1 MRTAL
6 RSDPLLSLLLDAEDE
21 LAPAWCARFEVG
33 TFVPATARDVLHQV
47 LVAIGS
53 ETSAAGLSEAA
64 YALGVLRAQQGRDP
78 MSIVEDVLALRPH
91 LWRHVAGLPDVL
103 GDSTQLLVVQQRIAE
118 VMDQVLR
125 CTVDAY
131 VEESQRV
138 LSARATRDQ
147 LTGLLNRAA
156 FDEALHHEV
165 AARDKGNGPTLL
177 LIDLDGFKAVNDDL
191 GHLAGDDV
199 LVRVAQVLE
208 ASFRRGDVV
217 ARLGGDEFAV
227 LLPRTPQARG
237 VVLARRLLGKV
248 REDEKL
254 NDSEHPIGL
263 SIGVG
268 HVEDVNTGALLVS
281 AADAAMYRAKR
292 AGGHR
297 AEASSPEDA
306 RS

>member
-1 MRTAL
+1 M
-6 RSDPLLSLLLDAEDE
+6 RSDPLLSLLLEAEDE

-33 TFVPATARDVLHQV
+33 TFVPTTARDVLHQV
-47 LVAIGS
+47 LIAIGS
-53 ETSAAGLSEAA
+53 ETSPAGLAEAG

-103 GDSTQLLVVQQRIAE
+103 GDSAQLLVVQQRISE
-118 VMDQVLR
+118 VMDEVLR

-138 LSARATRDQ
+138 LAARATRDQ
-147 LTGLLNRAA
+147 LTGLINRAA

-199 LVRVAQVLE
+199 LVGVAHVLE
-208 ASFRRGDVV
+208 SSFRRGDVV

-227 LLPRTPQARG
+227 LLPRTSQARG
-237 VVLARRLLGKV
+237 VVLAKRLLAKV
-248 REDEKL
+248 RDDAQL
-254 NDSEHPIGL
+254 NGGDHPIGM

-268 HVEDVNTGALLVS
+268 QVDDVATGAVLVA

-297 AEASSPEDA
+297 AEASTPEDA

>member
-1 MRTAL
+1 M
-6 RSDPLLSLLLDAEDE
+6 RSDPLLSLLLEAEDE

-47 LVAIGS
+47 LIAGAS
-53 ETSAAGLSEAA
+53 ETSPAGLAEAG

-103 GDSTQLLVVQQRIAE
+103 GDSALLLVVQQRVAE
-118 VMDQVLR
+118 VMDEVLR

-138 LSARATRDQ
+138 LAARATRDQ

-199 LVRVAQVLE
+199 LVRVAHVLE
-208 ASFRRGDVV
+208 SSFRRGDVV

-227 LLPRTPQARG
+227 LLPRTSQARG
-237 VVLARRLLGKV
+237 VVLAKRLLAKV
-248 REDEKL
+248 RDDARL
-254 NDSEHPIGL
+254 NGGDHPIGL

-268 HVEDVNTGALLVS
+268 QVDDVATGAVLVA

-297 AEASSPEDA
+297 AEASTAEDA